1 MFNIYFKLEYILIG
15 VDKLLKVQ
23 CLVQNL
29 RSVLIC
35 HEMYVHCT
43 VLSLFIRGREKKEKG
58 INISELTKMKFLYQE
73 YYYFYTT

>member
-29 RSVLIC
+29 RK
-35 HEMYVHCT
+35 
-43 VLSLFIRGREKKEKG
+43 RKKEKG
-58 INISELTKMKFLYQE
+58 IYISELTKMKFLYQE
-73 YYYFYTT
+73 